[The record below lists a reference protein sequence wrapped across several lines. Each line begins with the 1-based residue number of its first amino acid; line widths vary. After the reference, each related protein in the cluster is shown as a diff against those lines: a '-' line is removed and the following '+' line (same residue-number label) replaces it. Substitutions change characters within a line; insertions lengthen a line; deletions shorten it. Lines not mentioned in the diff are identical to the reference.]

1 MNIQRL
7 SQQERK
13 DLLTLARES
22 IVCAVSGKRLPKLH
36 ETHLSPILKENG
48 AAFVTLT
55 IGGELRGCI
64 GSLQAYR
71 SLVEDVQEHAV
82 DAALNDYRFL
92 PLSEL
97 EIPQVEIE
105 ISVLTPSEPLRYEH
119 PQDLPGLLKPH
130 EDGVVLRDGIMSA
143 TFLPQV
149 WDQLPDPEVFLDQ
162 LCQKMGAPANR
173 WRQKVMQVSI
183 YHVEEFKE

>member
-1 MNIQRL
+1 MTSEGL
-7 SQQERK
+7 TPQEK
-13 DLLTLARES
+13 KELLALARES
-22 IVCAVSGKRLPKLH
+22 IVCAVASKRLPKLQDLPL
-36 ETHLSPILKENG
+36 TPMLKENG

-71 SLVEDVQEHAV
+71 PLVEDVQQHAV
-82 DAALNDYRFL
+82 DAALNDYRFMPVSDL
-92 PLSEL
+92 EVPLL
-97 EIPQVEIE
+97 EIE
-105 ISVLTPSEPLRYEH
+105 ISVLTQPEPLRYEH
-119 PQDLPGLLKPH
+119 PEELPGLLKPH
-130 EDGVVLRDGIMSA
+130 EDGVVLRDGPLSA

-149 WDQLPDPEVFLDQ
+149 WEQLPSAELFLNH
-162 LCQKMGAPANR
+162 LCEKMGASPNR